1 MHAGVNLLH
10 KEHILSILKT
20 HVISRCE
27 SNRCDWCIFFSC
39 PSGLQ
44 PNQVVDIECHCQAGH
59 CAFGLSRFETRFGIT
74 SDFERK
80 LDFRCLDNYEL
91 YEDSMLDKCLNLP
104 HVTNGEWLCSD
115 NGTCSL
121 AYVLDMWNF
130 KTIGEIQNLGK
141 LSFLGRSQ
149 KNFFLFSYE
158 RVDRVDHV
166 GINFLVYIQGGSS
179 KTAKMSSKTV
189 PVFVGKRH
197 YRFFCYIAQNDR
209 QS

>member
-1 MHAGVNLLH
+1 MYA
-10 KEHILSILKT
+10 T
-20 HVISRCE
+20 
-27 SNRCDWCIFFSC
+27 
-39 PSGLQ
+39 
-44 PNQVVDIECHCQAGH
+44 A
-59 CAFGLSRFETRFGIT
+59 
-74 SDFERK
+74 
-80 LDFRCLDNYEL
+80 
-91 YEDSMLDKCLNLP
+91 
-104 HVTNGEWLCSD
+104 
-115 NGTCSL
+115 
-121 AYVLDMWNF
+121 NF
-130 KTIGEIQNLGK
+130 IGGIQNLGK